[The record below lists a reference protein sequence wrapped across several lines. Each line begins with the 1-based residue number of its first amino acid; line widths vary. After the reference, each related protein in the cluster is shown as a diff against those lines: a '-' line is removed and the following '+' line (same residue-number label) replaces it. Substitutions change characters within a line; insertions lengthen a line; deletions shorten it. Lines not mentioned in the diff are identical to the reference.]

1 VESAANAAKKAE
13 AAAKKKLTEAASS
26 VKTTDKVLRA
36 QIETI
41 LKDYGID
48 RGAWHG
54 GDLVGNHCRLLMAEA
69 KDIFTCI
76 EKVLTERG
84 AAIGMSEEAINSI
97 KLRCEVKRDLLQQYD
112 GFFARL
118 SLPQKDVT
126 PTTIEEA
133 QRFITNANILVHQL
147 QMSVTPKGH
156 VALVHAL
163 EQMMVMRGVSHG
175 REDRVEVW
183 HQFGKAA
190 DVRTRNRRKSAQ
202 RFLQMSLWEQM
213 NRNPLVAK
221 HKETIKDEF
230 ALSEST
236 LLKRKAN
243 WDTNQKSKKRQTH
256 DERETIRA
264 TSLQEF
270 TPPNL
275 IPTAKEDNEKYSG
288 QESNM

>member
-1 VESAANAAKKAE
+1 MAKLKLLIDKIESLCQEYDIDIELDKARLQSYKNNVRRVICIGKGDGPLMARKQFSAAYPDPPRINPRRGFRRVLLDRLNRLLQTETEEHAEKRLFRSQLTEWLKLPRSILSGKDRADMEVDKDEYTLEISNLVREKQKVESAANAAKKAE

-76 EKVLTERG
+76 EKVLTERI

-133 QRFITNANILVHQL
+133 QRFIKNANIL
-147 QMSVTPKGH
+147 
-156 VALVHAL
+156 
-163 EQMMVMRGVSHG
+163 
-175 REDRVEVW
+175 
-183 HQFGKAA
+183 
-190 DVRTRNRRKSAQ
+190 
-202 RFLQMSLWEQM
+202 
-213 NRNPLVAK
+213 
-221 HKETIKDEF
+221 
-230 ALSEST
+230 
-236 LLKRKAN
+236 
-243 WDTNQKSKKRQTH
+243 
-256 DERETIRA
+256 
-264 TSLQEF
+264 
-270 TPPNL
+270 
-275 IPTAKEDNEKYSG
+275 
-288 QESNM
+288 